1 VTIRDIL
8 GKRILPNFSLARQ
21 EQRIKIKI
29 KIDLIQAEWLLILLQ
44 IGVLQD
50 LTRLKMRVQDET
62 LLTGAK
68 MVRNKM

>member
-1 VTIRDIL
+1 L
-8 GKRILPNFSLARQ
+8 ILP
-21 EQRIKIKI
+21 
-29 KIDLIQAEWLLILLQ
+29 Q

-50 LTRLKMRVQDET
+50 LTKLKMRVQDET

>member
-1 VTIRDIL
+1 MTIRDIL

-50 LTRLKMRVQDET
+50 PTRLKMRVQDET

>member
-1 VTIRDIL
+1 MTIRDIL